1 MATLDYRFV
10 TGEDELKAALEVR
23 RQVFVEEQD
32 IAPEL
37 ELDGKDGEALHM
49 VVVSEDRVIG
59 TARVMFADGRQ
70 AKIERMA
77 VLKSHRRQG
86 IGKGIVSFLLKELN
100 RRLIKQ
106 AVLHAQL
113 PVAAFYRSC
122 GFVETGSAFVE
133 AGIEHIKMIKQL

>member
-1 MATLDYRFV
+1 MATLVYRFV

-23 RQVFVEEQD
+23 RQVFVEEQN

-37 ELDGKDGEALHM
+37 ELDGKDDEALHM
-49 VVVSEDRVIG
+49 VVVSKGRVIG
-59 TARVMFADGRQ
+59 TARVMFSESRQ

-86 IGKGIVSFLLKELN
+86 IGEGIVSFLLEELN
-100 RRLIKQ
+100 HRLIKR

-113 PVAAFYRSC
+113 PVVAFYRSC
-122 GFVETGSAFVE
+122 GFVETGSPFLE
-133 AGIEHIKMIKQL
+133 AGIEHVKMLKQL